1 MSYLQEE
8 GLSLSLIQISK
19 PQLLLRYTQTNTVKR
34 KTQIKNRM
42 KIYQTIILLCFFSM
56 LFYNCSLPADD
67 EEKGD
72 LKGEDTI
79 TPELPWEGE
88 MDKFT
93 INSKEGIH
101 LNDPQEDAGTAYV
114 TIPSTS
120 VKTPVGNLEFASP
133 STPPPTIMHDVI

>member
-1 MSYLQEE
+1 MKNYQAFAF
-8 GLSLSLIQISK
+8 LSLFI
-19 PQLLLRYTQTNTVKR
+19 
-34 KTQIKNRM
+34 
-42 KIYQTIILLCFFSM
+42 M

-72 LKGEDTI
+72 LEGEDTI

-120 VKTPVGNLEFASP
+120 VKIPVGNLEFTSP
-133 STPPPTIMHDVI
+133 LIPPPTIMHDFT